1 MPSAFALLV
10 FLARSFRVFFARL
23 PKKLMDYLG
32 PPSRPPQEPGDK
44 NSSASVCCF
53 FPAGDDDVATVAFV
67 GRRDLLIN
75 YVRTETASLRGV
87 SIKWLIG
94 SDNFDSAAQDH
105 LSSALFEASQR

>member
-1 MPSAFALLV
+1 M
-10 FLARSFRVFFARL
+10 
-23 PKKLMDYLG
+23 
-32 PPSRPPQEPGDK
+32 
-44 NSSASVCCF
+44 
-53 FPAGDDDVATVAFV
+53 ATVAFV